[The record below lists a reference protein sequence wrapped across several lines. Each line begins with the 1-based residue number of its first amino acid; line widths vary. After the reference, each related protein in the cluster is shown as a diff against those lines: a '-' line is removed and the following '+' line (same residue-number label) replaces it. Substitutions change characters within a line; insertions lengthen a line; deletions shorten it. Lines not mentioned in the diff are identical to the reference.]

1 MNIKKLSDRKRRYL
15 FRLVETETDKE
26 IIARCDA
33 TLEDALKKFSVRNSV
48 AHCLAPT
55 NSHSYLQL
63 ESSLDIRSKLGV
75 MSHAMC
81 ELIQRS
87 SSIESKDPECGV
99 GVLQSLRLDLSICL
113 RFVAP
118 TDLLPFHC
126 LIQEFQRPCAP
137 STAQR

>member
-1 MNIKKLSDRKRRYL
+1 MNIKKLSERKRRYL
-15 FRLVETETDKE
+15 FRLLETETDKE

-48 AHCLAPT
+48 APCLAPT

-63 ESSLDIRSKLGV
+63 ESSLDIRSNIAV
-75 MSHAMC
+75 IRHTMC
-81 ELIQRS
+81 ERS

-113 RFVAP
+113 RFVSPA
-118 TDLLPFHC
+118 DL
-126 LIQEFQRPCAP
+126 
-137 STAQR
+137 